1 MLRQNCKASH
11 MEKLSAKQIQHLYS
25 RAGFG
30 ISYTKLRSLTGKPAS
45 KIIKDLFETS
55 NSYSALD
62 LDLDLEEI
70 RGRELMSEENR
81 KELRKVFKQSTENLN
96 TRWMQQMCITDAQF
110 REKMTLFWHGHFA
123 CRSFNPVHNQQLN
136 NIMRDYG
143 LGCFRDLLLKVS
155 KSPAM
160 LAFLNNQQNR
170 KSSPNENFARELME
184 LFTLGRGNYTET
196 DIKEAARAFTGWSF
210 KPMTTEFLFRT
221 NQHDFG
227 SKTFMGQAGN
237 WNGEDIIDIILKKKE
252 TAYFI
257 CTKLYRFF
265 VNENLSEE
273 HIQELADHFYTT
285 NYNIG
290 STMVLLFSS
299 AWFYD
304 PKNIGANIKSPVEFI
319 VGLTRQ
325 FNVSYADTGM
335 LLFLQRA
342 LGQMLFFPPNV
353 SGWAGGKNWIDSS
366 TLMYRLKIPSVV
378 INEGVIDLAGKA
390 DPEEEA
396 QIAMM
401 KKYSTQIQRRV
412 QATADWNLF
421 LKDLPEKMS
430 KEQLID
436 YFLAPDLE
444 KRKQQ
449 LLSELSEKTVKE
461 MVVQLVSM
469 PEYQLC

>member
-1 MLRQNCKASH
+1 
-11 MEKLSAKQIQHLYS
+11 MEKLSAKQIQHLYT

-30 ISYTKLRSLTGKPAS
+30 ISYTKLSALSGKSIS
-45 KIIKDLFETS
+45 KVIKDLFETS
-55 NSYSALD
+55 NNYQSLD
-62 LDLDLEEI
+62 LDLDLTVVKGKEM
-70 RGRELMSEENR
+70 MSEENR
-81 KELRKVFKQSTENLN
+81 KELRKIFKQSTENLN
-96 TRWMQQMCITDAQF
+96 THWLQQMCITDAQL

-123 CRSFNPVHNQQLN
+123 CRSFNPIHNQQLN

-143 LGCFRDLLLKVS
+143 LGNFRDLLTKVA

-184 LFTLGRGNYTET
+184 LFTIGRGDYTET

-210 KPMTTEFLFRT
+210 KPLTSEFLFRI

-227 SKTFMGQAGN
+227 SKTFMGQTGN
-237 WNGEDIIDIILKKKE
+237 WTGDDIIDIILKRKE
-252 TAYFI
+252 TALFI
-257 CTKLYRFF
+257 CSKLYKFF
-265 VNENLSEE
+265 VNENLD
-273 HIQELADHFYTT
+273 QERIHQLADHFYSS

-304 PKNIGANIKSPVEFI
+304 PKNIGVNIKSPIEFI

-325 FNVSYADTGM
+325 FNVSYGDTSM

-342 LGQMLFFPPNV
+342 LGQMLFYPPNV

-378 INEGVIDLAGKA
+378 INEGIIDLAGKA

-401 KKYSTQIQRRV
+401 EKYSTQIQRRV

-421 LKDLPEKMS
+421 LKDLPEKIS

-436 YFLAPDLE
+436 YLLAPDLE
-444 KRKQQ
+444 TRKQR
-449 LLSELSEKTVKE
+449 LLSDLSDKTIKE